1 MADMTEEEL
10 AELGRAAYAAHYD
23 STEHGGVRV
32 WSPPWDALHPM
43 WQRAW
48 VAAARAV
55 ADKLTAAG
63 TEEPECDGCDS
74 PPMKGDTICSDCVAV
89 MRETDAGTEGTP

>member
-1 MADMTEEEL
+1 MTEEEL

-63 TEEPECDGCDS
+63 TEE
-74 PPMKGDTICSDCVAV
+74 
-89 MRETDAGTEGTP
+89 TP